1 MVFCPKVTRD
11 EVTSTEVTREEAVS
25 ALHDILQRTTKKMN
39 ETKVLLQIKNRE
51 WAAQQQT
58 IKQIEVD
65 ERRNLKSAQTAYKKE
80 RKKQRKGTNATQLL
94 QYAANKLGVED
105 IPSNKSELNRLI
117 EKRLKEKVQEKAASE
132 SNPML
137 AAQIDALTRKEK
149 LYKQHAGE
157 FMHWLIELQD
167 STASLDISDY
177 LEVVRFKA
185 KQQIDLEDAL
195 ARALAQQGRRIACSR
210 A

>member
-80 RKKQRKGTNATQLL
+80 RKRKLRKDTNATQLL
-94 QYAANKLGVED
+94 QFAAKKLDVED
-105 IPSNKSELNRLI
+105 IPSSKSELNRVV
-117 EKRLKEKVQEKAASE
+117 EKRPCIITPAT
-132 SNPML
+132 
-137 AAQIDALTRKEK
+137 D
-149 LYKQHAGE
+149 
-157 FMHWLIELQD
+157 
-167 STASLDISDY
+167 
-177 LEVVRFKA
+177 
-185 KQQIDLEDAL
+185 
-195 ARALAQQGRRIACSR
+195 
-210 A
+210 